1 MPMLEKIKNYFRG
14 SAYQNTQGTT
24 IFPVWNGRRVVVDA
38 GGDLVFL
45 TCMEVLAKNVA
56 QIQWGLYGTD
66 NKEIENT
73 MAMFQRTLNLEPYPG
88 INAYDFWRNMEIQ
101 RLAYGN
107 AYAYICYDKAT
118 LLKCLVPLDAA
129 QMKVYWDNANIL
141 DGARKIIYEYTDA
154 VNGHKYTILP
164 EEIIHVKAF
173 SNNGIVGRKAIAV
186 LGDTL
191 QSNADVESSLRSNV
205 ANGFDGT
212 IVLSYTSD
220 LSASKQKQ
228 LQAQIQALLSN
239 SGNKILPLPAGMT
252 ATNIKNDIKSYY
264 DTLKTANAQA
274 ISAFFG
280 IPLVMLNI
288 GGGAG
293 MATFSTNQLQQFY
306 NGTIA
311 PVIRQYAIELT
322 TKLLTE
328 RQANK
333 GYRFDD
339 ASDVFDRLDAQG
351 KAQVLATYT
360 GAGILTPNEARASLQ
375 YPRSEDPAADKLS
388 QRGGTGMLGDSP
400 ANEGGQKKEEG
411 E

>member
-1 MPMLEKIKNYFRG
+1 M
-14 SAYQNTQGTT
+14 
-24 IFPVWNGRRVVVDA
+24 DA
-38 GGDLVFL
+38 GGDLVFI
-45 TCMEVLAKNVA
+45 TCMEILAKNVA
-56 QIQWGLYGTD
+56 QIQWGLFGSD

-73 MAMFQRTLNLEPYPG
+73 MPMFQKALNLQPYPG
-88 INAYDFWRNMEIQ
+88 INAYDFWRNMEVQ

-107 AYAYICYDKAT
+107 AYAYICYDKT
-118 LLKCLVPLDAA
+118 SMLKCLVPLDAQ
-129 QMKVYWDNANIL
+129 QMQVYLDDANIL
-141 DGARKIIYEYTDA
+141 DGKRKIIYEYADKPT
-154 VNGHKYTILP
+154 GKKYTMLP
-164 EEIIHVKAF
+164 EEVLHVKAF
-173 SNNGIVGRKAIAV
+173 SNDGIVGRKAISV

-191 QSNADVESSLRSNV
+191 QSNADVESALRSNV

-212 IVLSYTSD
+212 ILLTYTSD
-220 LSASKQKQ
+220 LSQAKQKT
-228 LQAQIQALLSN
+228 LQSQVQALLSN
-239 SGNKILPLPAGMT
+239 SANKVLPLPAGMN
-252 ATNIKNDIKSYY
+252 ATNIKNDVKSYY
-264 DTLKTANAQA
+264 DSLKTANAQA

-360 GAGILTPNEARASLQ
+360 GAGILTPNEARLSLQ
-375 YPRSEDPAADKLS
+375 YPRVDDPTADKLS

-400 ANEGGQKKEEG
+400 ANEGGKGNEEG